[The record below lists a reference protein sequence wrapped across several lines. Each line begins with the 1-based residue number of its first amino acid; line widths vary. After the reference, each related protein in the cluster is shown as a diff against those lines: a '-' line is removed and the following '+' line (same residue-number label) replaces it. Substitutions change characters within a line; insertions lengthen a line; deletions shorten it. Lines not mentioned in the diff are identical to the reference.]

1 MMARRPTSKDLNN
14 VQNEGE
20 EKDKNPAGANQQ
32 KNNEINQQNKE
43 IQSQA
48 TISLVNFLL
57 ENIFKFKS
65 IIQIKD
71 QSFYVEIPK
80 INLLDITVGH
90 QNVEENGAPS
100 DNQSTTFFFED
111 ESYELNKI
119 SGIRLSLCLSL
130 RILYKLSVQK
140 KKIACQAIIDN
151 KMSQDLFLFFFPYVE
166 YGDRSGLKQIKQVV
180 KII

>member
-1 MMARRPTSKDLNN
+1 MPAPAVNKSNELNVVGENEENKDAQAAINI
-14 VQNEGE
+14 G
-20 EKDKNPAGANQQ
+20 NQQ

-80 INLLDITVGH
+80 IS
-90 QNVEENGAPS
+90 P
-100 DNQSTTFFFED
+100 
-111 ESYELNKI
+111 
-119 SGIRLSLCLSL
+119 
-130 RILYKLSVQK
+130 
-140 KKIACQAIIDN
+140 
-151 KMSQDLFLFFFPYVE
+151 
-166 YGDRSGLKQIKQVV
+166 
-180 KII
+180 

>member
-1 MMARRPTSKDLNN
+1 
-14 VQNEGE
+14 
-20 EKDKNPAGANQQ
+20 
-32 KNNEINQQNKE
+32 
-43 IQSQA
+43 
-48 TISLVNFLL
+48 VNFLL

-90 QNVEENGAPS
+90 QNVEENGTPS